1 MAEESRLVPSDVE
14 GTQDKTRQDK
24 AISDV
29 AVRIPVP
36 RSRARS
42 GSPSPGRAFGSPQ
55 QPVRL
60 SYGGS
65 MAAPEG
71 SYVRTPPRSERLLPP
86 PSRRLTRQPTVAT
99 LDPWASGR
107 CPPPSLKVRKVLP
120 PSAAAVGPRDSALD
134 AHAAKASMSDPGG
147 GSGVL
152 VCDHRAA
159 NPPGSPRRADDALPV
174 LLGRRADPKSRV
186 IAVEKFAELLG
197 TALEP
202 LRAAQ
207 LAGSPLWPGKRRLCK
222 FPEVPC
228 DCLSGTSGSGSGTP
242 EITGFLM
249 DSDISSSSGDGS
261 SECSSERG

>member
-42 GSPSPGRAFGSPQ
+42 DSPSPGRAFGSPR

-71 SYVRTPPRSERLLPP
+71 SHVRTPPRSERLLPP
-86 PSRRLTRQPTVAT
+86 PSRRLTRHPTGAT
-99 LDPWASGR
+99 FDPWTLGR

-120 PSAAAVGPRDSALD
+120 PSAAAVGPRDSALE

-147 GSGVL
+147 
-152 VCDHRAA
+152 DRACLCVITELPT
-159 NPPGSPRRADDALPV
+159 PPGLQEGPLTPFQSSLDVGRIPSPRSSQSKSSQRCWK
-174 LLGRRADPKSRV
+174 GRW
-186 IAVEKFAELLG
+186 
-197 TALEP
+197 
-202 LRAAQ
+202 
-207 LAGSPLWPGKRRLCK
+207 SP
-222 FPEVPC
+222 
-228 DCLSGTSGSGSGTP
+228 
-242 EITGFLM
+242 
-249 DSDISSSSGDGS
+249 
-261 SECSSERG
+261 